1 MTEIQVL
8 SPHVADLI
16 AAGEVVDRPASVVKE
31 LVENAFGAGARHVTV
46 ELRGGGTSM
55 IRVRDDGKG
64 MSPEDAGVAFLRHAT
79 SKLHDAAGLE
89 RIATMG
95 FRGEALAAI
104 SAVSRIELLTRQR
117 GTDTGVR
124 ITLEAGDIQELG
136 PAGCAEGTVM
146 TVRDLFYNTPA
157 RQKFLKSDRAEGAAC
172 VTAALRSAMGRPDV
186 SVRCLRDGE
195 EAFFTPGDGKI
206 ESTAYSLLGREAAAG
221 LLPCRCSGTGVQV
234 EGLVSAPNSA
244 HGNRTRQYFFVN
256 GRPIRS
262 LCLQAA
268 LEQAYHNRLMT
279 GRFPACIL
287 YITVSP
293 AAVDVNVH
301 PAKTEVKFAA
311 EKAVFDAV
319 YGAVTGALSG
329 GVRSDASDGTR
340 PEPIPAGPGR
350 AAAPSGTP
358 GRTASPAASA
368 AVRPAPR
375 PEAFSRMSSAQLR
388 SGGAASL
395 RPARPAQMPRF
406 APEAGPLSPAVTAP
420 VQEKPAPEAV
430 DTQFRPQRALEP
442 QPSEETASPVFPAP
456 KAQPAAAEPAAP
468 AKPAAPARAPRQVPE
483 QQELTEAAPRSAPP
497 RVVGEVMGV
506 YIVAEWNGKLLL
518 VDKHA
523 AHERLLFDQLRAGE
537 REILSQQLLEPVVLS
552 GPDAALL
559 LEHKEL
565 LSRMGIEIEPFGA
578 DALAARALPAD
589 TDPGDGRAL
598 LEECADDLRRGA
610 SPELRQDAVL
620 RTVACKAAVKAGRS
634 SDPAELQRLAE
645 AAASGRVRFCP
656 HGRPVSFT
664 MTREELDQR
673 FRR

>member
-31 LVENAFGAGARHVTV
+31 LVENAFDAGARHVTV
-46 ELRGGGTSM
+46 ELRGGGTSL
-55 IRVRDDGKG
+55 IRVRDDGRG

-79 SKLHDAAGLE
+79 SKLRDAAGLE

-157 RQKFLKSDRAEGAAC
+157 RRKFLKSDRAEGAAC
-172 VTAALRSAMGRPDV
+172 VTAALRAAMGRPDV

-195 EAFFTPGDGKI
+195 EVFFTPGDGRLD
-206 ESTAYSLLGREAAAG
+206 SAAYSLLGREAAAG
-221 LLPCRCSGTGVQV
+221 LLPCRCSGAGVQV

-244 HGNRTRQYFFVN
+244 HGNRARQYFFVN

-279 GRFPACIL
+279 GRFPACVL
-287 YITVSP
+287 HITLSP

-329 GVRSDASDGTR
+329 GVRQDAPDGAQ
-340 PEPIPAGPGR
+340 PEPVPAAPGR

-388 SGGAASL
+388 SGGAAGL
-395 RPARPAQMPRF
+395 RPARPAQTPRF
-406 APEAGPLSPAVTAP
+406 APEAGPLPPMEPAAP
-420 VQEKPAPEAV
+420 GAA
-430 DTQFRPQRALEP
+430 DAQFRPQRAAETP
-442 QPSEETASPVFPAP
+442 PGETASPAFPAP
-456 KAQPAAAEPAAP
+456 AR
-468 AKPAAPARAPRQVPE
+468 PAAPARTPRQTPE
-483 QQELTEAAPRSAPP
+483 QQTLAEAAPRSAPP

-506 YIVAEWNGKLLL
+506 YIVAEWNGRLLL

-523 AHERLLFDQLRAGE
+523 AHERLLFDRLRAGE
-537 REILSQQLLEPVVLS
+537 RELLSQQLLEPVVLT

-559 LEHKEL
+559 LEHTAL
-565 LSRMGIEIEPFGA
+565 LLRMGIEIEPFGT

-598 LEECADDLRRGA
+598 LEECAADLRRGA

-620 RTVACKAAVKAGRS
+620 RTVACRAAVKAGRS

-645 AAASGRVRFCP
+645 AVASGQVRFCP

>member
-31 LVENAFGAGARHVTV
+31 LVENAFDAGARHVTV
-46 ELRGGGTSM
+46 ELRGGGTAL

-79 SKLHDAAGLE
+79 SKLRDAAGLE

-157 RQKFLKSDRAEGAAC
+157 RRKFLKSDRAEAAAC
-172 VTAALRSAMGRPDV
+172 VMAALRAAMGRPDV

-195 EAFFTPGDGKI
+195 EVFFTPGDGRLD
-206 ESTAYSLLGREAAAG
+206 SAAYSLLGREAAAG
-221 LLPCRCSGTGVQV
+221 LLPCRCSGAGVQV

-268 LEQAYHNRLMT
+268 LEQAYHNRLMS

-287 YITVSP
+287 YITLSP

-329 GVRSDASDGTR
+329 GAR
-340 PEPIPAGPGR
+340 PEPTPAAPGR

-358 GRTASPAASA
+358 GRMASPAASA

-388 SGGAASL
+388 SGGAAGL
-395 RPARPAQMPRF
+395 RPVRPAQTPRF
-406 APEAGPLSPAVTAP
+406 APEAGPLPSAEHVPAP
-420 VQEKPAPEAV
+420 ELPAPEAV
-430 DTQFRPQRALEP
+430 DAQFRPQRPAQTP
-442 QPSEETASPVFPAP
+442 PAGETASPAFPAP
-456 KAQPAAAEPAAP
+456 KAQPAPAEPPVAAESL
-468 AKPAAPARAPRQVPE
+468 APARAPRPAPE
-483 QQELTEAAPRSAPP
+483 QQELAEAAPRSAPP

-506 YIVAEWNGKLLL
+506 YIVAEWNGRLLL
-518 VDKHA
+518 IDKHA
-523 AHERLLFDQLRAGE
+523 AHERLLFDRLRAGE

-559 LEHKEL
+559 LEHTAL
-565 LSRMGIEIEPFGA
+565 LSRMGIEVEPFGT

-598 LEECADDLRRGA
+598 LEECAADLRRGA

-634 SDPAELQRLAE
+634 SDPAELQRLTE
-645 AAASGRVRFCP
+645 AVASGRVRFCP

>member
-31 LVENAFGAGARHVTV
+31 LVENAFDAGARHVTV
-46 ELRGGGTSM
+46 ELRGGGTAL

-79 SKLHDAAGLE
+79 SKLRDAAGLE

-117 GTDTGVR
+117 GADTGVR
-124 ITLEAGDIQELG
+124 VTLEAGDIQELG

-146 TVRDLFYNTPA
+146 TVCDLFYNTPA

-172 VTAALRSAMGRPDV
+172 VTAALRAAMGRPDV
-186 SVRCLRDGE
+186 SVRCVRDGE
-195 EAFFTPGDGKI
+195 EVFFTAGDGRLD
-206 ESTAYSLLGREAAAG
+206 SVAYSLLGRDLAAG

-268 LEQAYHNRLMT
+268 LEQAYHNRLMS

-287 YITVSP
+287 YVTVSP

-301 PAKTEVKFAA
+301 PAKTEVKFVA

-319 YGAVTGALSG
+319 YGAVSGALSG
-329 GVRSDASDGTR
+329 GVRPDAPDGART
-340 PEPIPAGPGR
+340 EPLPAAPGR

-388 SGGAASL
+388 AGGTAGL
-395 RPARPAQMPRF
+395 RPARPAQTPRF
-406 APEAGPLSPAVTAP
+406 APEAGPLPAAEHVPAP
-420 VQEKPAPEAV
+420 EPPAPEAV
-430 DTQFRPQRALEP
+430 DAQFRPQRPAQTP
-442 QPSEETASPVFPAP
+442 PPGETASPAFPAP
-456 KAQPAAAEPAAP
+456 KVQPAAEPPVSAR
-468 AKPAAPARAPRQVPE
+468 PAAPARAPQPAPE
-483 QQELTEAAPRSAPP
+483 QQELKEAVPRNAPP

-506 YIVAEWNGKLLL
+506 YIVAEWNGRLLL
-518 VDKHA
+518 IDKHA

-537 REILSQQLLEPVVLS
+537 REIVSQQLLEPVVLT

-559 LEHKEL
+559 LEHAAL
-565 LSRMGIEIEPFGA
+565 LSRMGIEVEPFGA

-589 TDPGDGRAL
+589 TDPGEGRAL
-598 LEECADDLRRGA
+598 LEECAADLRRGA

-634 SDPAELQRLAE
+634 SDPAELQRLAD